1 MAGSK
6 SDYLETA
13 VLNHV
18 LRNTALTSPTTVY
31 VGLFTVAAGEAGGHT
46 EVSGNAYARQSVTFG
61 APSGGATSNTNLV
74 TFPTPTPSG
83 WGTIVGWGIF
93 DAATNGNLLYY
104 SDQTP
109 NEVVNAGNP
118 VQFAIGAIQ
127 ISEG

>member
-6 SDYLETA
+6 SNYLENA
-13 VLNHV
+13 IVNHV
-18 LRNTALTSPTTVY
+18 LRNTALTSPAAVY
-31 VGLFTVAAGEAGGHT
+31 VGLFTVAAGEAGGQT
-46 EVSGNAYARQSVTFG
+46 EVSGNTYARQSVTFG
-61 APSGGATSNTNLV
+61 APADGVTSNTNLI

-93 DAATNGNLLYY
+93 DASSAGNLLYY

-118 VQFAIGAIQ
+118 VQFAIGAIS
-127 ISEG
+127 ISEA

>member
-6 SDYLETA
+6 SNYLENA
-13 VLNHV
+13 LVNHV
-18 LRNTALTSPTTVY
+18 LRNTAMTSPTAVY
-31 VGLFTVAAGEAGGHT
+31 VGLFTVAAGEAGGQT

-61 APSGGATSNTNLV
+61 APSDGVTSNTNLI
-74 TFPTPTPSG
+74 TFPTPTPAG

-93 DAATNGNLLYY
+93 DASTAGNLLYY

-118 VQFAIGAIQ
+118 VQFAIGAIS
-127 ISEG
+127 ISEA